1 MLSRLILFF
10 IAIFFKLPL
19 FILHFLGG
27 LFGRIAYQFDRRFR
41 ERIDINLKHAFV
53 SADAN
58 ELKKLTSL
66 TIREIGKCLM
76 EAPAI
81 WFNSPQKNFRCI
93 KKCYGW
99 EHVEAALKKKKGIIF
114 LTPHLGCFEITAQY
128 YAYFHPITVLFKRP
142 KQKWLANIVL
152 SGRRH
157 SRVHLAEANM
167 HGVRQL
173 MQALKKGGAIGI
185 LPDQVPNEGQGV
197 WAQFFN
203 TPAYTMT
210 LVSKLVESS
219 KAIVLIGFGHRLS
232 KGRGYE
238 VYIEPL
244 GPDHSPQGINDR
256 LELLIRK
263 YPTQYLWNYQ
273 RFKKPSK

>member
-1 MLSRLILFF
+1 
-10 IAIFFKLPL
+10 
-19 FILHFLGG
+19 LHGLGELLG
-27 LFGRIAYQFDRRFR
+27 LVAYQFDRRFK
-41 ERIDINLKHAFV
+41 ERIDANLKHAFI
-53 SADAN
+53 SSDESN
-58 ELKKLTSL
+58 LKELTQLSV
-66 TIREIGKCLM
+66 REIGKCLT

-81 WFNSPQKNFRCI
+81 WFNSPQKNFRWV

-99 EHVEAALKKKKGIIF
+99 QHVETALKKKKGIIF

-128 YAYFHPITVLFKRP
+128 YAHFHPITVLFKRP
-142 KQKWLANIVL
+142 KLNWLANIVL

-157 SRVHLAEANM
+157 SQIHLAEANL
-167 HGVRQL
+167 HGVKQL
-173 MQALKKGGAIGI
+173 MQALKKGEAIGV

-210 LVSKLVESS
+210 LVSKLAESS
-219 KAIVLIGFGHRLS
+219 NATVLIGFGHRLMR
-232 KGRGYE
+232 GQGYE

-244 GPDHSPQGINDR
+244 GQDHSPQGINDR
-256 LELLIRK
+256 LEMLIRK

-273 RFKKPSK
+273 RFKKPNK